1 MHALRP
7 RLWPLALL
15 AWTMACSAPNVEPVI
30 PNFRR
35 EGPVRVYYVH
45 PFVPTLVETRCRL
58 DDQPLL
64 RNPHFDRQAV
74 RLQFVGG
81 DPLPVH
87 IQVLRTAVES
97 RRYPVWLKVD
107 GTPVE
112 SRHYSEEELG
122 ARTLAELEGLVSTG
136 RISRSRRVDREF
148 LSAQL
153 LVMWSG
159 ILPSSAETTWRAFPA
174 LDAALTMTAATYT
187 GPHVPEG
194 ALHLGLPWDVVCGHA
209 WKSR

>member
-1 MHALRP
+1 
-7 RLWPLALL
+7 
-15 AWTMACSAPNVEPVI
+15 MACSAPNVEPVI

-35 EGPVRVYYVH
+35 EGSAMRVYYVH

-58 DDQPLL
+58 DNQPLL
-64 RNPHFDRQAV
+64 GNPHFDRQAV

-87 IQVLRTAVES
+87 IQVLRTSVET
-97 RRYPVWLKVD
+97 RWYPVWLRVD

-122 ARTLAELEGLVSTG
+122 ARTLAELAEGGLVSP
-136 RISRSRRVDREF
+136 RQISRNRTVDREF